1 MSTVHK
7 SQQAA
12 AMELFMHCQNGE
24 IHLTRKA
31 GSFLGQLVADP
42 TPMTEAQAS
51 WLDKLLMNAG
61 LPELREV

>member
-1 MSTVHK
+1 MSTIHK
-7 SQQAA
+7 SQQAV
-12 AMELFMHCQNGE
+12 AMALFTHCQNGE

>member
-1 MSTVHK
+1 MSAVHQ

-12 AMELFMHCQNGE
+12 AMALLMHCQNGE

-31 GSFLGQLVADP
+31 GSFLGQLEADP